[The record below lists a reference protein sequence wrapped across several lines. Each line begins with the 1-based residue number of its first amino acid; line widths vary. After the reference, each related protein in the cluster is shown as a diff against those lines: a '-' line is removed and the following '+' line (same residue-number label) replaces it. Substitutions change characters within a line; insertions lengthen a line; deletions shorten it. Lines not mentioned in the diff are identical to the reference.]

1 LRQLRLKKAMIM
13 LVKPLALL
21 DLDDTL
27 FQTAK
32 HLPADQ
38 LKHVASHNSAGAP
51 LGWMTDRQQQFW
63 QWLQASTEVIPV
75 TARSLDGLARVQ
87 LPLHSWAVCQH
98 GAVIVQPDGQLEPT
112 WHAHMQ
118 QVLTP
123 LLPELQQMLSD
134 IQSDPHRPDSVRAWI
149 AVEQDLSIYIII
161 KQLPDAPYF
170 AQFMAKMTEYP
181 DFYLHINGNTAA
193 LLPNVVSK
201 VAAVQHVLSILNP
214 NQQRVVLGW
223 GDSLSD
229 VAFLQQCDWW
239 GMPQRSQASAWVDHQ
254 LTTYVAQTGAY
265 DFAGR

>member
-1 LRQLRLKKAMIM
+1 M

-38 LKHVASHNSAGAP
+38 LKHIASHNSAGEP

-75 TARSLDGLARVQ
+75 TARSLEGLARVQ
-87 LPLHSWAVCQH
+87 LPLNSWAVCQH

-112 WHAHMQ
+112 WQAHMQ
-118 QVLTP
+118 QLLAP
-123 LLPELQQMLSD
+123 LLPELEQILSD
-134 IQSDPHRPDSVRAWI
+134 LERDPQRPDSVRAWI
-149 AVEQDLSIYIII
+149 AVERDVSIYIIV
-161 KQLPDAPYF
+161 KQLPTAPYF
-170 AQFMAKMTEYP
+170 AHLLAKMSEYP
-181 DFYLHINGNTAA
+181 DFYLHVNGNTAA
-193 LLPNVVSK
+193 LLPKVVSK

-214 NQQRVVLGW
+214 DQQRVVLGW

-239 GMPQRSQASAWVDHQ
+239 GMPKRSQTSAWVTQQ
-254 LTTYVAQTGAY
+254 LEQHVMQIGGYEFTG
-265 DFAGR
+265 R